1 MIEDVIRG
9 GTLVA
14 LLTLLGAIPATAAG
28 PASASNDVSGQK
40 MYRRYCGACHGPE
53 AKGDGV
59 ASSLMR
65 PAPTDLTKLA
75 ARNGG
80 QFPTE
85 RLVKTIDGREMP
97 RAHGE
102 PAMPVWGDILSEE
115 LGSHG
120 GDKHPPVERRIQ
132 GRILEIVEYLRTV
145 QVK

>member
-1 MIEDVIRG
+1 MIEDVIRFG
-9 GTLVA
+9 PVA
-14 LLTLLGAIPATAAG
+14 TLLAVLAAVPAAAAEPAKPGNGGNG
-28 PASASNDVSGQK
+28 P
-40 MYRRYCGACHGPE
+40 MLYRRYCGACHGPE

-80 QFPTE
+80 EFPTE
-85 RLVKTIDGREMP
+85 RLVRTIDGREMP

-115 LGSHG
+115 VGSHG
-120 GDKHPPVERRIQ
+120 GDKHPPIERRIQ
-132 GRILEIVEYLRTV
+132 GRILAITEYLRSV